1 MRFQPVK
8 SKLDVGKLE
17 LEILKFW
24 QDNAIFDRSVKSR
37 EGNQTYVFYEGPP
50 TANGMPG
57 SHHVL
62 SRAFKDIYPRYR
74 AMRGYYVLRRG
85 GWDTHGL
92 PVEIEVEKQLGITGK
107 EQIESYGI
115 AEFNTRCRQSA
126 FEYIQEWEKLTDR
139 IGFWVDLESAYVT
152 FENDYIESVWWILK
166 ELWKKELIYQGF
178 KVVPYCARCGTAL
191 SDHELSL
198 GYQENTADPS
208 VYVKFPLKDDPNT
221 SLLIWTTTPWT
232 LPGNVA
238 VAVNPDIVYVTV
250 QLEEGERIIV
260 AKELCQ
266 DVLNELNSFHIVDEI
281 KGSELQGLQYE
292 APYNFMPFEE
302 KAHYVVLADFVTTG
316 EGTGIVHMAA
326 AFGADDMAM
335 SIKYGL
341 PVLMTVGEDG
351 CFVDSITPWASMWV
365 KDADPLITDDL
376 LKRELLLKSDTYLH
390 TYPFCWRCDT
400 PLLYMA
406 RSTWYIATT
415 KHKDRLVELNQ
426 TINWYPSHI
435 RDGRFGNWLENNVD
449 WALGRERYWGTPLPI
464 WIDEDGDW
472 LLVGS
477 VQELSAL
484 ANRDCSDLD
493 LHRPYVDDITFL
505 NPKTGKTMHRVP
517 EVIDVWFDSGAM
529 PLAQWHYPFEN
540 NNQFQEQFPADYIC
554 EAVDQTRGWF
564 YSLHSISTMLFDSV
578 AFKNVACL
586 GLILD
591 ESGQKMS
598 KSKGN
603 IVDPWDVLNL
613 HGADA
618 FRWYLYTA
626 SPPGQERRF
635 SVDLVG
641 DVLRSFTLT
650 LWNTYVFFVT
660 YANLDDWSPGV
671 SDEESNNAISE
682 LDKWILSELHHLVKD
697 VTDALENYDA
707 TGATRPIERFVDL
720 LSNWYVRLSRRRFWK
735 TEDDSDKHAAYATL
749 YQCLLTVSKILA
761 PSMPFISDAIYR
773 NLTEYEVLAPESV
786 HLADWPEYDPGLINE
801 DLNREMRLV
810 QKLVSLGHSARQ
822 SAQLKV
828 RQPLAEVVFWAGSHM
843 KGELLERYS
852 RLILDELNVKH
863 VRWLD
868 SADEAVV
875 YTLHPLPKQLGQKY
889 ASLFPKIKE
898 AIHEVDTAI
907 AANRLLDGESIV
919 IDVESD
925 KIEIL
930 PEEIEVRVESKEG
943 FATAEDGGLVVG
955 LVTDLTPE
963 LVLEG
968 LAREVVRRVQDLRKS
983 SGFDISD
990 RISITYTGTSKLV
1003 DAIEQH
1009 RDYIMGEALALSL
1022 VCHKDVK
1029 GVVEKIGDETLTLK
1043 LDKDK

>member
-1 MRFQPVK
+1 MRFKPVK
-8 SKLDVGKLE
+8 SKLDVEKLE
-17 LEILKFW
+17 LDILEFW
-24 QDNAIFDRSVKSR
+24 QNNDIFDRSVQNR
-37 EGNQTYVFYEGPP
+37 QGNKIYVFYEGPP

-74 AMRGYYVLRRG
+74 AMRGCYVLRRG

-92 PVEIEVEKQLGITGK
+92 PVEIEVEKQLGLTGK
-107 EQIESYGI
+107 EQIEAYGI

-139 IGFWVDLESAYVT
+139 IGFWVDLETAYVT

-166 ELWKKELIYQGF
+166 ELSEKSLIYQGF

-208 VYVKFPLKDDPNT
+208 VYVKFPLKDDPKT

-232 LPGNVA
+232 LPGNVG

-250 QLEEGERIIV
+250 QLEDGDRVIV
-260 AKELCQ
+260 AQELCQ
-266 DVLNELNSFHIVDEI
+266 DVLEDYNNYRIVNETI
-281 KGSELQGLQYE
+281 GSELQGLQYE
-292 APYNFMPFEE
+292 APYNFLPFEE
-302 KAHYVVLADFVTTG
+302 EAHYVILADFVTTG

-335 SIKYGL
+335 SIKHGL
-341 PVLMTVGEDG
+341 PVLMTVDEEG

-365 KDADPLITDDL
+365 KDADPLIMEELSD
-376 LKRELLLKSDTYLH
+376 RRLLLKSGTYLH
-390 TYPFCWRCDT
+390 TYPFCWRCNT

-464 WIDEDGDW
+464 WIDDDGDW

-477 VQELSAL
+477 VKELSDL
-484 ANRDCSDLD
+484 SNRDFSDLD
-493 LHRPYVDDITFL
+493 LHRPYVDEITFP
-505 NPKTGKTMHRVP
+505 NPKSGKIMKRVP

-540 NNQFQEQFPADYIC
+540 NSQFKEQFPADYIC

-603 IVDPWDVLNL
+603 IVDPWDVLHL

-641 DVLRSFTLT
+641 DVVRSFTLT

-660 YANLDDWSPGV
+660 YANLDDWSPGA
-671 SDEESNNAISE
+671 SEKSLNDAESELDRWIISE
-682 LDKWILSELHHLVKD
+682 LHNLVRV
-697 VTDALENYDA
+697 VTDALEHYDA

-749 YQCLLTVSKILA
+749 YQCLLTVSKLLA
-761 PSMPFISDAIYR
+761 PPMPFISDAIYR
-773 NLTEYEVLAPESV
+773 NLTISDEAATESV
-786 HLADWPEYDPGLINE
+786 HLADWPEYDPNRIDDE
-801 DLNREMRLV
+801 LNREMRLV
-810 QKLVSLGHSARQ
+810 QKLVSLGHRARQ
-822 SAQLKV
+822 SARLKV
-828 RQPLAEVVFWAGSHM
+828 RQPLAEAVFWTGGYIQ
-843 KGELLERYS
+843 GELIQRYS
-852 RLILDELNVKH
+852 KLISGELNVKQ

-889 ASLFPKIKE
+889 GSRFPAIRDAIKKL
-898 AIHEVDTAI
+898 DI
-907 AANRLLDGESIV
+907 AAAADKLLDGKSIMVDIES
-919 IDVESD
+919 ET
-925 KIEIL
+925 IEIL
-930 PEEIEVRVESKEG
+930 SGEVEVRVESKEG

-955 LVTDLTPE
+955 LVTDLSSD

-990 RISITYTGTSKLV
+990 RIAITYTATDLLSN
-1003 DAIEQH
+1003 AIETH
-1009 RDYIMGEALALSL
+1009 RDYIMGESLALSL
-1022 VCHKDVK
+1022 DADEKAE
-1029 GVVEKIGDETLTLK
+1029 GVVENIGDETFTLR
-1043 LDKDK
+1043 LDRGK

>member
-8 SKLDVGKLE
+8 SKLDVGKMELDILE
-17 LEILKFW
+17 FW
-24 QDNAIFDRSVKSR
+24 KNNDIFQRSVQNR
-37 EGNQTYVFYEGPP
+37 QGNKIYVFYEGPP

-74 AMRGYYVLRRG
+74 AMRGCYVLRRG

-92 PVEIEVEKQLGITGK
+92 PVEIEVEKQLGLTGK
-107 EQIESYGI
+107 EQIEAYGI
-115 AEFNTRCRQSA
+115 AEFNARCRQSA

-139 IGFWVDLESAYVT
+139 IGFWVDLETAYVT

-166 ELWKKELIYQGF
+166 ELSEKSLIYQGF

-232 LPGNVA
+232 LPGNVG

-250 QLEEGERIIV
+250 QLEDGGRVIV
-260 AKELCQ
+260 AQELCQ
-266 DVLNELNSFHIVDEI
+266 DVLEDYNNYRIVNETI
-281 KGSELQGLQYE
+281 GSELQGLQYE

-302 KAHYVVLADFVTTG
+302 EAHYVILADFVTTG

-335 SIKYGL
+335 SIKHGL
-341 PVLMTVGEDG
+341 PVLMTVDEEG

-365 KDADPLITDDL
+365 KDADPLIMEELSD
-376 LKRELLLKSDTYLH
+376 RRLLLKSDTYLH
-390 TYPFCWRCDT
+390 TYPFCWRCNT

-426 TINWYPSHI
+426 TINWYPPHI

-464 WIDEDGDW
+464 WIDDDGDW

-477 VQELSAL
+477 VKELSDL
-484 ANRDCSDLD
+484 SNRDFSNLD
-493 LHRPYVDDITFL
+493 LHRPYVDEITFP
-505 NPKTGKTMHRVP
+505 NPKSGKIMKRVP

-540 NNQFQEQFPADYIC
+540 SSQFKEQFPADYIC

-564 YSLHSISTMLFDSV
+564 YSLHAISTMLFDSV

-641 DVLRSFTLT
+641 DVVRSFTLT

-660 YANLDDWSPGV
+660 YANLDDWSPSASEKSL
-671 SDEESNNAISE
+671 SDAASELDRWIISE
-682 LDKWILSELHHLVKD
+682 LHNLVRV
-697 VTDALENYDA
+697 VTDALEHYDA
-707 TGATRPIERFVDL
+707 NGATRPIERFVDL

-735 TEDDSDKHAAYATL
+735 TEDDSDKQAAYATL
-749 YQCLLTVSKILA
+749 YQCLLTVSKLLA
-761 PSMPFISDAIYR
+761 PPMPFISDAIYR
-773 NLTEYEVLAPESV
+773 NLTIGDESATESV
-786 HLADWPEYDPGLINE
+786 HLSDWPEYDLTRIDDE
-801 DLNREMRLV
+801 LNREMRLV
-810 QKLVSLGHSARQ
+810 QKLVSLGHRARQ
-822 SAQLKV
+822 SARLKV
-828 RQPLAEVVFWAGSHM
+828 RQPLSEAVFWAGGYM
-843 KGELLERYS
+843 QGELIQRYS
-852 RLILDELNVKH
+852 KLISGELNVKQ

-889 ASLFPKIKE
+889 GSRFPAIRE
-898 AIHEVDTAI
+898 AIKKLDI
-907 AANRLLDGESIV
+907 AVAADKLLDGTSITVDIES
-919 IDVESD
+919 ET
-925 KIEIL
+925 IEIL
-930 PEEIEVRVESKEG
+930 SGEVEVRIESKEG

-955 LVTDLTPE
+955 LVTDLSTE

-990 RISITYTGTSKLV
+990 RIAITYTATSLLSN
-1003 DAIEQH
+1003 AIETH
-1009 RDYIMGEALALSL
+1009 RDYIMGESLALSL
-1022 VCHKDVK
+1022 DADEKTE
-1029 GVVEKIGDETLTLK
+1029 GVVENIGNETFTLR
-1043 LDKDK
+1043 LDRGK

>member
-1 MRFQPVK
+1 MSFRPVK
-8 SKLDVGKLE
+8 SELDVGKLE
-17 LEILKFW
+17 LDILEFW
-24 QDNAIFDRSVKSR
+24 QTNDIFNRSVQSR
-37 EGNQTYVFYEGPP
+37 QGNEIYVFYEGPP

-92 PVEIEVEKQLGITGK
+92 PVEIEVEKQLDLAGK
-107 EQIESYGI
+107 EQIEAYGI
-115 AEFNTRCRQSA
+115 SEFNARCRQSA
-126 FEYIQEWEKLTDR
+126 LEYIQEWEKLTDR
-139 IGFWVDLESAYVT
+139 IGFWVDLEAAYVT
-152 FENDYIESVWWILK
+152 FENDYIESIWWILK
-166 ELWKKELIYQGF
+166 QLWEKELIYQGF

-232 LPGNVA
+232 LPGNVG

-250 QLEEGERIIV
+250 QLEDGDRIIV

-266 DVLNELNSFHIVDEI
+266 DIFEEDNTYSIVNETI
-281 KGSELQGLQYE
+281 GAELQGLQYE
-292 APYNFMPFEE
+292 APYNFLPFEGA
-302 KAHYVVLADFVTTG
+302 AHYIMLADFVTTD
-316 EGTGIVHMAA
+316 EGSGIVHIAP

-341 PVLMTVGEDG
+341 PVLMTVDEEG

-365 KDADPLITDDL
+365 KDADPLITEDL
-376 LKRELLLKSDTYLH
+376 RKRGLLLKSDTYLH
-390 TYPFCWRCDT
+390 TYPFCWRCNT

-415 KHKDRLVELNQ
+415 KHKNRLVELNQ

-435 RDGRFGNWLENNVD
+435 RDGRFGNWLDNNVD

-477 VQELSAL
+477 VKELSDL
-484 ANRDCSDLD
+484 ANRDLSELD
-493 LHRPYVDDITFL
+493 LHRPFVDEITFR
-505 NPKTGKTMHRVP
+505 NPKTGKTMRRVP

-540 NNQFQEQFPADYIC
+540 NTQFKEQFPADYIC

-564 YSLHSISTMLFDSV
+564 YSLHAISTMLFDSV

-603 IVDPWDVLNL
+603 IVDPWDVLNM

-641 DVLRSFTLT
+641 DVVRSFTLT
-650 LWNTYVFFVT
+650 LWNTYVFLVT
-660 YANLDDWSPGV
+660 YANLDDWSPSAPDKSSKDAV
-671 SDEESNNAISE
+671 SELDRWIISE
-682 LDKWILSELHHLVKD
+682 LHDLVKG
-697 VTDALENYDA
+697 VTDALEHYDA
-707 TGATRPIERFVDL
+707 TGATRPIEHFVDL

-735 TEDDSDKHAAYATL
+735 TEDDGDKHAAYTTL
-749 YQCLLTVSKILA
+749 YQCLLTVSKLLA

-773 NLTEYEVLAPESV
+773 NLTIDEEVSTESV
-786 HLADWPEYDPGLINE
+786 HLADWPEYDLNLIDDE
-801 DLNREMRLV
+801 LNREMRLV

-828 RQPLAEVVFWAGSHM
+828 RQPLAEVVFWAGGYTQ
-843 KGELLERYS
+843 GELIERYS
-852 RLILDELNVKH
+852 GLISDELNVKQ

-889 ASLFPKIKE
+889 RSRFPAIRE
-898 AIHEVDTAI
+898 AIQKLDTAV
-907 AANRLLDGESIV
+907 AADKLLDGKSIIV
-919 IDVESD
+919 DIGSET
-925 KIEIL
+925 IEIL
-930 PEEIEVRVESKEG
+930 SGEVEVRVESKEG

-955 LVTDLTPE
+955 LVTDLSPD

-990 RISITYTGTSKLV
+990 RIRITYTATSLLS

-1022 VCHKDVK
+1022 GSDKDVE
-1029 GVVEKIGDETLTLK
+1029 GVVETIGNETLTLR
-1043 LDKDK
+1043 LDRGK

>member
-17 LEILKFW
+17 LDILRFW
-24 QDNAIFDRSVKSR
+24 QNNDIFDRSVQSR
-37 EGNQTYVFYEGPP
+37 QGNKTYVFYEGPP

-92 PVEIEVEKQLGITGK
+92 PVEIEVEKQLGLTGK
-107 EQIESYGI
+107 EQIEAYGI
-115 AEFNTRCRQSA
+115 SEFNAMCRQSA

-139 IGFWVDLESAYVT
+139 IGFWVDLDTAYVT
-152 FENDYIESVWWILK
+152 FKNDYIESVWWILK
-166 ELWKKELIYQGF
+166 ELWQKDLIYQGF

-198 GYQENTADPS
+198 GYQENTVDPS

-232 LPGNVA
+232 LPGNVG

-250 QLEEGERIIV
+250 QLEDGDRIIV
-260 AKELCQ
+260 ARELYQ
-266 DVLNELNSFHIVDEI
+266 DVFEDCNNYRIVNETTGV
-281 KGSELQGLQYE
+281 ELQGLQYE
-292 APYNFMPFEE
+292 APYNFLPFEGE
-302 KAHYVVLADFVTTG
+302 AHYVILADFVTTG

-341 PVLMTVGEDG
+341 PVLMTVDEDG
-351 CFVDSITPWASMWV
+351 CFIDSIIPWASMWV
-365 KDADPLITDDL
+365 KDADPLITEEL
-376 LKRELLLKSDTYLH
+376 RKRGLLLKSDTYLH
-390 TYPFCWRCDT
+390 TYPFCWRCNT

-426 TINWYPSHI
+426 TINWYPSHV
-435 RDGRFGNWLENNVD
+435 RDGRFGDWLENNVD

-477 VQELSAL
+477 VKELSDL
-484 ANRDCSDLD
+484 ANRDFSELD
-493 LHRPYVDDITFL
+493 LHRPYVDDITFP
-505 NPKTGKTMHRVP
+505 NPKTGKTMERVP

-540 NNQFQEQFPADYIC
+540 TPQFKEQFPADYIC

-564 YSLHSISTMLFDSV
+564 YSLHAISTMLFDSV

-635 SVDLVG
+635 SVDLVR
-641 DVLRSFTLT
+641 DVVRGFTLT

-660 YANLDDWSPGV
+660 YANLDDWSPSV
-671 SDEESNNAISE
+671 SDESSNDAVSELDRWIISE
-682 LDKWILSELHHLVKD
+682 LHNLVKG
-697 VTDALENYDA
+697 VTEALDNYDA
-707 TGATRPIERFVDL
+707 TDATRPIERFVEL

-749 YQCLLTVSKILA
+749 YQCLLTVSKLLA

-773 NLTEYEVLAPESV
+773 NLTIGEEISTESV
-786 HLADWPEYDPGLINE
+786 HLADWPEYDLKLIDDE
-801 DLNREMRLV
+801 LNREMRLV

-828 RQPLAEVVFWAGSHM
+828 RQPLAEVVFWSGGYTQ
-843 KGELLERYS
+843 GEIIQRYS
-852 RLILDELNVKH
+852 RLISDELNVKQ

-868 SADEAVV
+868 SANEAVV

-889 ASLFPKIKE
+889 GSRFP
-898 AIHEVDTAI
+898 AIRKAIQKLDTAV
-907 AANRLLDGESIV
+907 AADKLLDGKSIV
-919 IDVESD
+919 VDVGSD
-925 KIEIL
+925 AIEIL
-930 PEEIEVRVESKEG
+930 SGEVEVRVESKEG

-955 LVTDLTPE
+955 LVTDLSPD

-990 RISITYTGTSKLV
+990 RIRITYSATSLLSN
-1003 DAIEQH
+1003 AIEQH
-1009 RDYIMGEALALSL
+1009 RDYIMGETLALSL
-1022 VCHKDVK
+1022 GTDKDVE
-1029 GVVEKIGDETLTLK
+1029 GEVETIGNETLTLR
-1043 LDKDK
+1043 LDRGK

>member
-1 MRFQPVK
+1 MRFRPVK
-8 SKLDVGKLE
+8 SELDVGKLE
-17 LEILKFW
+17 LDILEFW
-24 QDNAIFDRSVKSR
+24 QTNDICNRSVQSR
-37 EGNQTYVFYEGPP
+37 QGNEIYVFYEGPP

-92 PVEIEVEKQLGITGK
+92 PVEIEVEKQLDLAGK
-107 EQIESYGI
+107 EQIEAYGI
-115 AEFNTRCRQSA
+115 SEFNTRCRQSA
-126 FEYIQEWEKLTDR
+126 LEYIQEWEKLTDR
-139 IGFWVDLESAYVT
+139 IGFWVDLEAAYVT
-152 FENDYIESVWWILK
+152 FENDYIESIWWILK
-166 ELWKKELIYQGF
+166 QLWEKELIYQGF

-232 LPGNVA
+232 LPGNVG

-250 QLEEGERIIV
+250 QLEDGDRIIV

-266 DVLNELNSFHIVDEI
+266 DIFEEDNTYSIVNETV
-281 KGSELQGLQYE
+281 GAELQGLQYE
-292 APYNFMPFEE
+292 APYNFLPFEGA
-302 KAHYVVLADFVTTG
+302 AHYIMLADFVTTD
-316 EGTGIVHMAA
+316 EGSGIVHIAP

-341 PVLMTVGEDG
+341 PVLMTVDEEGR
-351 CFVDSITPWASMWV
+351 FVDSITPWASMWV
-365 KDADPLITDDL
+365 KDADPLITEDL
-376 LKRELLLKSDTYLH
+376 RKRGLLLKSDTYLH
-390 TYPFCWRCDT
+390 TYPFCWRCNT

-415 KHKDRLVELNQ
+415 KHKNRLVELNQ

-477 VQELSAL
+477 VKELSDL
-484 ANRDCSDLD
+484 ANRDLSELD
-493 LHRPYVDDITFL
+493 LHRPFVDEITFR
-505 NPKTGKTMHRVP
+505 NPKTGKTMRRVP

-540 NNQFQEQFPADYIC
+540 NTQFKEQFPADYIC

-564 YSLHSISTMLFDSV
+564 YSLHAISTMLFDSV

-603 IVDPWDVLNL
+603 IVDPWDVLNM

-641 DVLRSFTLT
+641 DVVRSFTLT
-650 LWNTYVFFVT
+650 LWNTYVFLVT
-660 YANLDDWSPGV
+660 YANLDDWSPSVPDKSSKDAV
-671 SDEESNNAISE
+671 SELDRWIISE
-682 LDKWILSELHHLVKD
+682 LHDLVKG
-697 VTDALENYDA
+697 VTDALEHYDA

-735 TEDDSDKHAAYATL
+735 TEDDGDKHAAYATL
-749 YQCLLTVSKILA
+749 YQCLLTVSKLLA

-773 NLTEYEVLAPESV
+773 NLTIDEEVSTESV
-786 HLADWPEYDPGLINE
+786 HLADWPEYDLNLIDDE
-801 DLNREMRLV
+801 LNREMRLV
-810 QKLVSLGHSARQ
+810 QKLVSLGHNARQ

-828 RQPLAEVVFWAGSHM
+828 RQPLAEVVFWAGGYTQ
-843 KGELLERYS
+843 GELIERYS
-852 RLILDELNVKH
+852 GLISDELNVKQ

-889 ASLFPKIKE
+889 RSRFPAIRE
-898 AIHEVDTAI
+898 AIQKLDTAV
-907 AANRLLDGESIV
+907 AADKLLDGKSIIV
-919 IDVESD
+919 DIGSET
-925 KIEIL
+925 IEIL
-930 PEEIEVRVESKEG
+930 SGEVEVRVESKEG

-955 LVTDLTPE
+955 LVTDLSPD

-990 RISITYTGTSKLV
+990 RIRITYTATSLLS

-1022 VCHKDVK
+1022 GSDKDVE
-1029 GVVEKIGDETLTLK
+1029 GVVETIGNETLTLR
-1043 LDKDK
+1043 LDRGK